1 MGTFVRRVD
10 EVSAMVFVP
19 LVLAEPLLGPI
30 AVPWNE
36 RENFS
41 EIGSDRKRILRRST
55 ETGISGIN
63 LFVISTKALL
73 SMKRFG
79 DGKPRIRKEAY
90 LD

>member
-41 EIGSDRKRILRRST
+41 EISWIGSDQKRILRRST

-73 SMKRFG
+73 SMKRFA
-79 DGKPRIRKEAY
+79 DGR
-90 LD
+90 